1 MKKLIFVTAII
12 LIVALPL
19 SVWLGALIKNEIL
32 TARYFD
38 EFESTV
44 NTDDEVS
51 YWVEGYDTAKV
62 LSYSKDKA
70 KVYFV
75 KKDLMGTVI
84 SYVKENGSWKVSGI
98 ETPWSVNGSADESV
112 FPYFRLN
119 FHKY

>member
-1 MKKLIFVTAII
+1 MKKSILITAII

-32 TARYFD
+32 TARYFQ

-62 LSYSKDKA
+62 VSYSKDKA

-84 SYVKENGSWKVSGI
+84 SYVNV
-98 ETPWSVNGSADESV
+98 
-112 FPYFRLN
+112 R
-119 FHKY
+119 